1 MRIEKHKIKNNKVIN
16 EMSITANNLYNHAN
30 FILRQNFFN
39 NKTNKGYRK
48 FLNYNTIHRI
58 LKNMNEENYIKL
70 PRQTSQQVLRDLIN
84 NWSSFRKSEKDYFKN
99 PNKYR
104 NRPKPPKYKAKGG
117 KGTIKFTNQQC
128 RIHKKD
134 GLIHLPTPLQDITIK
149 PYKAKNIR
157 ELVCIPKSDY
167 FEVLVCYKEENS
179 NKTLNDNENIA
190 SIDLGLDNLIT
201 MVSIVDK
208 PIIINGK
215 GLKSKNKYFNK
226 KIRYYQSLLQNNS
239 YSSKR
244 ILKYWEK
251 RHNIILDYFHKAT
264 NEVVKYCVKNDISK
278 VVIGY
283 NKQQKYKSKLKN
295 FVQIPIFSLI
305 PILRYKLEEQ
315 GIGLIETEESYTSKT
330 SFIDNEKPIKHNV
343 YKGKRVKRGLF
354 KTEEGRILN
363 ADVNGA
369 FQIMKK
375 VFPDVEIPRDNG
387 FVYNPFLINC

>member
-1 MRIEKHKIKNNKVIN
+1 MRVEKHKIKNNKVIDS
-16 EMSITANNLYNHAN
+16 MSITANNLYNHAN

-39 NKTNKGYRK
+39 NKTDKGYRK
-48 FLNYNTIHRI
+48 FLNYNTINRV
-58 LKNMNEENYIKL
+58 LKNMDEENYIKL

-99 PNKYR
+99 PSKYR
-104 NRPKPPKYKAKGG
+104 KRPKPPKYKDKGS
-117 KGTIKFTNQQC
+117 KGIIKFTNQQC

-134 GLIHLPTPLQDITIK
+134 GLIHLPTPLQDIVIK
-149 PYKAKNIR
+149 PYKASNIR
-157 ELVCIPKSDY
+157 EIVCIPKSDY
-167 FEVLVCYKEENS
+167 FKVLVCYQEEIVNQPLKS
-179 NKTLNDNENIA
+179 NKNIA

-201 MVSIVDK
+201 LVSNVDK
-208 PIIINGK
+208 PLIINGK
-215 GLKSKNKYFNK
+215 GLKSKNKYFNR
-226 KIRYYQSLLQNNS
+226 KISYYQSLLS
-239 YSSKR
+239 DSRYSSKR
-244 ILKYWEK
+244 IQKYWEK
-251 RHNIILDYFHKAT
+251 RHDIMLDYFHKAT
-264 NEVVKYCVKNDISK
+264 KEVVKYCVKNNIST

-315 GIGLIETEESYTSKT
+315 EIKLIETEESYTSKT
-330 SFIDNEKPIKHNV
+330 SFIDKEEPIKHEI

-354 KTEEGRILN
+354 KTEEGKLIN

-387 FVYNPFLINC
+387 FVYNPFLKSY

>member
-1 MRIEKHKIKNNKVIN
+1 MRIEKHKIKNNETIN

-39 NKTNKGYRK
+39 NKTDKGYRK

-58 LKNMNEENYIKL
+58 IKNMNEENYIKL
-70 PRQTSQQVLRDLIN
+70 PRQTSQQVLRDLVN
-84 NWSSFRKSEKDYFKN
+84 NWNNFRKAEKDYFKN
-99 PNKYR
+99 PSKYR
-104 NRPKPPKYKAKGG
+104 SRPKPPKYKSKGD
-117 KGTIKFTNQQC
+117 KSIIKFTNQQC

-134 GLIHLPTPLQDITIK
+134 GLIHLPTPLQEVTIK
-149 PYKAKNIR
+149 PYKAKDIR
-157 ELVCIPKSDY
+157 EIVCIPRSDY

-179 NKTLNDNENIA
+179 NRTLNDNENIA

-201 MVSIVDK
+201 MVSNVEK
-208 PIIINGK
+208 PLIINGK
-215 GLKSKNKYFNK
+215 GLKSKNKYFNR
-226 KIRYYQSLLQNNS
+226 KIKYYQSLLQNNS

-251 RHNIILDYFHKAT
+251 RHNVILDYFHKAT
-264 NEVVKYCVKNDISK
+264 KEVVKYCVKNNISK
-278 VVIGY
+278 VIIGY

-295 FVQIPIFSLI
+295 FVQIPIFSII

-315 GIGLIETEESYTSKT
+315 GIKLIETEESYTSKT
-330 SFIDNEKPIKHNV
+330 SFIDNEKPIKHDV

-354 KTEEGRILN
+354 KTEEGKLLN